1 MAGNKCFTFESV
13 RCRIVQVD
21 MWEAAAEPAE
31 TVFAQMLGCAL
42 PKDLCRIIVSKS

>member
-1 MAGNKCFTFESV
+1 MAESNRFTLESV
-13 RCRIVQVD
+13 SCRIVQVD
-21 MWEAAAEPAE
+21 VWEAAAEPAE